1 MNQVPSSVHCLV
13 AIVDRGKSE
22 AVAEELR
29 RRRILTQLVL
39 LGHGTASAEVMDLLG
54 LDEPEK
60 DVVLALVPGAAGG
73 VLAALTERPSAVLCA
88 PTLTAPCRVSELPST
103 TLNCSGIR
111 PASVTMAAISR
122 LQASVRPP
130 HII

>member
-29 RRRILTQLVL
+29 RRHILTQLVL

-54 LDEPEK
+54 LDEK
-60 DVVLALVPGAAGG
+60 DRKLVAEH
-73 VLAALTERPSAVLCA
+73 LD
-88 PTLTAPCRVSELPST
+88 
-103 TLNCSGIR
+103 
-111 PASVTMAAISR
+111 
-122 LQASVRPP
+122 Q
-130 HII
+130 